1 MIELDG
7 QSMTI
12 PAAVSSQTNSG
23 GRVGLA
29 RAGTTWSVMQ
39 TPAPPDRKSHLRQGP
54 FKEAFRNHMIFVVGT
69 KGTPEENAW
78 GLARARFDA
87 ETFWYRGNGSVDIIA
102 DTAFLEPGRVD
113 EFRDH
118 NVILYGHV
126 ECNAAWPVLL
136 SKGPVQVRRG
146 QVQIGRRTVSGD
158 DLACLF
164 LQPRPGSDRAAV
176 GVVAGTGLVG
186 LRLTQRLPYFTSG
199 VAYPDCLLLRAPSQ
213 TDNGSGLLAAGYF
226 GADWG
231 VDSGEFAW
239 RD

>member
-1 MIELDG
+1 
-7 QSMTI
+7 
-12 PAAVSSQTNSG
+12 
-23 GRVGLA
+23 
-29 RAGTTWSVMQ
+29 
-39 TPAPPDRKSHLRQGP
+39 LRRGP

-69 KGTPEENAW
+69 KGTTEENAW
-78 GLARARFDA
+78 GLAKARFDA
-87 ETFWYRGNGSVDIIA
+87 ETFWYRGNGSVDIVA
-102 DTAFLEPGRVD
+102 DTAFLSPDRVD

-136 SKGPVQVRRG
+136 SQSPVQVRRG
-146 QVQIGRRTVSGD
+146 RVQIGQRSVSGD

-164 LQPRPGSDRAAV
+164 LQPRPGSDLAGV

-199 VAYPDCLLLRAPSQ
+199 VAYPDCLLLRAQSQ
-213 TDNGSGLLAAGYF
+213 SENGLGLLAAGYF
-226 GADWG
+226 GADWDI
-231 VDSGEFAW
+231 DSGEFAW